1 MKKIQTLNEELNR
14 MKNLMNFKL
23 GQKSADLLKEQEE
36 PIDNQEEP
44 IDNQEECITVKHT
57 GTFAVDEHVGSDA
70 FNQFMSKIKEQISTL
85 GDSRKTLKSIKVFG
99 GASNHYNGKSVNPD
113 WSNDWEVSD
122 NQSYER
128 DKNSEEYKYNKEL
141 AAKRAKNVV
150 NKMTGIG
157 GLFEELGVVF
167 EQTDIDD
174 VLTNMKGYII
184 DTGGK
189 NDDEK
194 LDKYKP
200 GQIVNLELE
209 ICGRIGKQNKECYE
223 DIIIELVYDRDDY
236 DRAKQQFSGTKQPG
250 QKGYALHTCNHAVF
264 YLYANGHKLKRV
276 SEYGVQ
282 EYASL
287 NNNCS
292 SGKGMCWDTAEVLPG
307 EEEKTVYSNQYK
319 FGEKNLTLKPY
330 RKNTFILSSKE
341 GVNKEFFDNPD
352 NYKDGNLVITVE
364 CNQIGEGWNNQ
375 GGCHK
380 GVGTIKVTT
389 RNKGEE
395 KIEITTP
402 NNDGEKIEI
411 YNEKVCENL

>member
-14 MKNLMNFKL
+14 MKGLMNFKL

-44 IDNQEECITVKHT
+44 IDNQEDCITVKHT

-85 GDSRKTLKSIKVFG
+85 GDSKKTLKSIKVFG
-99 GASNHYNGKSVNPD
+99 GASNHYDGKSVNPD

-122 NQSYER
+122 NKSYER

-150 NKMTGIG
+150 NEMTGIG
-157 GLFEELGVVF
+157 GLFEELGVAF

-174 VLTNMKGYII
+174 VLTNMKGYVI

-209 ICGRIGKQNKECYE
+209 ICGRIGEQNKECYE
-223 DIIIELVYDRDDY
+223 DIIIEFVYDKNTRDKNLD
-236 DRAKQQFSGTKQPG
+236 DGKVDHF
-250 QKGYALHTCNHAVF
+250 CNHAV
-264 YLYANGHKLKRV
+264 YNLYANGYKLIRNT
-276 SEYGVQ
+276 GQ
-282 EYASL
+282 DYASL
-287 NNNCS
+287 NNM
-292 SGKGMCWDTAEVLPG
+292 GEKDDGEKLPG
-307 EEEKTVYSNQYK
+307 VVKIQSQDYE
-319 FGEKNLTLKPY
+319 PY

-341 GVNKEFFDNPD
+341 GVNKGFFDNPD
-352 NYKDGNLVITVE
+352 NYEDGRLVITAE
-364 CNQIGEGWNNQ
+364 CVKSGKGWRST
-375 GGCHK
+375 GGCHA
-380 GVGTIKVTT
+380 GVGTIIVTLP
-389 RNKGEE
+389 NKGEE
-395 KIEITTP
+395 RKEIVTP
-402 NNDGEKIEI
+402 DKPEKPIVL